1 MAASGSVHVLLPAF
15 NEAEC
20 LPALLPELAR
30 VLAAL
35 PCPSRVV
42 VVDDG
47 SSDGTAEVAQRH
59 GAGLNLQLVRHPR
72 NQGLGSALRDGL
84 RAVLED
90 APDDAVVVVM
100 DADDSHPPA
109 LIPRLLDGIDAGADV
124 VIASRFRRGARL
136 VGIPW
141 IRRVLSRGASMLL
154 ARIAPV
160 RGVRDA
166 TSGFRAYRAAALRRA
181 AAARGGT
188 LVAVDGFECMVD
200 VLLALDAVGAR
211 VTEIPIDL
219 RYDRKRSTSKMPI
232 WATVR
237 ETVRL
242 AWARRR

>member
-1 MAASGSVHVLLPAF
+1 MTASGSLHVLLPAF
-15 NEAEC
+15 NEAES

-35 PCPSRVV
+35 PRRARVV

-47 SSDGTAEVAQRH
+47 SSDGTAEVARRH
-59 GAGLNLQLVRHPR
+59 GTGLDLQLVRHPQ

-84 RAVLED
+84 RYVLAD

-141 IRRVLSRGASMLL
+141 RRRILSRGASLLL
-154 ARIAPV
+154 ALLAPV

-166 TSGFRAYRAAALRRA
+166 TGGFRAYRASALRRA

-188 LVAVDGFECMVD
+188 LVAVDGFGCMVD

-211 VTEIPIDL
+211 VSEVPIEL

-237 ETVRL
+237 ETIRL
-242 AWARRR
+242 ARGRRR